1 MDFNDALA
9 GAGDFGVY
17 QKLLIFLLVVPSGA
31 LCALVYFTQY
41 FIILIPDNYSCKLQV
56 PPDDLLAASN
66 MTLKA
71 LRQLALPTDP
81 NRGGDPSRCHM
92 YDVNLTDLLATGV
105 GEANASWAVVPCKD
119 GWDYEFGSLYPTIAT
134 ELNMVC
140 DQDELSYYVQAFF
153 YAGTSIGSVAFGF
166 IADRY
171 GRKPSIILSYALAW
185 LSGIVSS
192 FMTNLFAFMILRFL
206 VGMCIIP
213 LSEDPYI
220 LSLEYIGPRWRT
232 VPIVLWSASYIVFSM
247 VCPWL
252 AYGICN
258 WTYLSIVTSM
268 PLVMVVVLIKFVP
281 ESASWLLTRGR
292 HDDAV
297 MYLRRVA
304 HFNKKEIPENIEL
317 KIVQV
322 CFMLLIISTVW
333 HQVYTEK
340 SLGCPTKTKSQM
352 VKWGWDSETLSKSNY
367 KHRVTRHKPRDTG
380 TDAADRGHGKFAFH
394 NAIST
399 REFATNSCNKR
410 KGANKK
416 VTFLD
421 LFRTPRIRKHS
432 ILMLC
437 AWFITYCCYHTNVYN
452 TSFLG
457 TNVYLS
463 YTLGSLVELPGLLLV
478 LFGLDTLGRRWPM
491 IIVTGVA
498 GIVGVVAILFR
509 NGSHVTIL
517 VLSLLMRVC
526 LTAEY
531 DTIMQ
536 YSAEVYPT
544 VLRGRGLAF
553 LRFAGTLSLYVS
565 PSIVYLSRVNPTYP
579 MLITGLMSLVLSV
592 LSVFLPETKGQPM
605 PQSLQDGESFGAGQG
620 LLDCPC
626 LADR

>member
-317 KIVQV
+317 KIAQ
-322 CFMLLIISTVW
+322 
-333 HQVYTEK
+333 
-340 SLGCPTKTKSQM
+340 
-352 VKWGWDSETLSKSNY
+352 
-367 KHRVTRHKPRDTG
+367 
-380 TDAADRGHGKFAFH
+380 
-394 NAIST
+394 
-399 REFATNSCNKR
+399 NKR

-509 NGSHVTIL
+509 NGSHVSIL

-626 LADR
+626 LADRENRQNKAAAVPVASC